1 MSVQLQIEEM
11 PGYLAARF
19 IGTGAVEEIRR
30 QFEMIAEHCKRA
42 NKNKLLLDFREA
54 YVKTSLTDRFFLV
67 VGSQICAQHK
77 VIQIAAVFRP
87 GRIDPKGFD
96 ETVARNRWI
105 NARVF
110 SNVEGALEWLLK

>member
-11 PGYLAARF
+11 PGYLSARS
-19 IGTGAVEEIRR
+19 IGAGAVEEIRR

-54 YVKTSLTDRFFLV
+54 YVNTSLTDRFFLV
-67 VGSQICAQHK
+67 VGAQICAQHK
-77 VIQIAAVFRP
+77 VTQIAAVFRP
-87 GRIDPKGFD
+87 GRVDPKGFD

-110 SNVEGALEWLLK
+110 TNVEDALEWLLK

>member
-1 MSVQLQIEEM
+1 MSFQLQIEEM
-11 PGYLAARF
+11 PAYLAARF
-19 IGTGAVEEIRR
+19 TGFGKAEEIWS
-30 QFEMIAEHCKRA
+30 QFELIAGYCKSA

-105 NARVF
+105 NARIF